1 MDEIGYSP
9 GDRVFIM
16 SLGVLFYFQPEDV
29 KKLIDSI
36 RKHFPE
42 AIMCFDYENAKMLA
56 KSNKA
61 VIKTGNK
68 GAWIP
73 FSLEDARKEVAAFSD
88 TVESVTVMNEM
99 PSGYEVLPF
108 FYKWFFKRCLKNESM
123 TFAEVRFRETG
134 I

>member
-108 FYKWFFKRCLKNESM
+108 FYKWFFDWSS
-123 TFAEVRFRETG
+123 FFY
-134 I
+134 